1 MRNPPLA
8 TVAQVP
14 DEFEEMNPV
23 PTRESDFVHATSVA
37 GRALRLMAQ
46 HKVPATPQNFE
57 IWFKFSLGTAPELNK
72 TINILIANKREF
84 DGATNR
90 SLFVSYVGAESDWDA
105 KQGEISGRLDMILSR
120 AQSFLATPMADNARH
135 IPASDGAAS
144 Q

>member
-57 IWFKFSLGTAPELNK
+57 IWFKFSLDTAPELNK

-90 SLFVSYVGAESDWDA
+90 SLFLNYIGAQTDWDA
-105 KQGEISGRLDMILSR
+105 QHGKISGELHKVLSS
-120 AQSFLATPMADNARH
+120 AKGFMAN
-135 IPASDGAAS
+135 
-144 Q
+144 